1 MAEEV
6 ILVEDLAAGHGLI
19 IGVATLNLPA
29 SLNALTL
36 EMIDLL
42 AAQLQRWERDPQVV
56 CVVLQGAGGKA
67 FCAGGDVRF
76 LYAAA
81 RRSQAEGEAYSKV
94 CAEFFTREYALDYHI
109 HKYTKPVL
117 CLGHG
122 IVMGGGLGL
131 MVGASHRV
139 VTDKTKLAM
148 PEISIGLLPDVGA
161 TYFLPRLVSKVG
173 LYLALTGTR
182 INGADGVFAGLADFL
197 LSAEQL
203 PSLLKELSDLD
214 WVAADRGANDAVLS
228 RYLRQKAQT
237 AATLAKVAS
246 PLEEHLAF
254 IESVCSGPDL
264 ASFAALM
271 QKVPPGDDWIDAGKK
286 TFLNGSPSIAALIF
300 AQQDKGRDIDLASA
314 FRYELQ
320 VVTRCTAHADFV
332 EGVRAVLV
340 DKDQKP
346 QWNPASLEEVSHAS
360 ISSYV
365 APVWSD
371 VEHPLRSLK

>member
-19 IGVATLNLPA
+19 IGVATLNVPA

-36 EMIDLL
+36 DMIDLL
-42 AAQLQRWERDPQVV
+42 AAHLKRWERDPKVV
-56 CVVLQGAGGKA
+56 CVVLQGVGGKA

-81 RRSQAEGEAYSKV
+81 RRSQAEGDPYSNV

-109 HKYTKPVL
+109 HRYAKPVL

-203 PSLLKELSDLD
+203 PSLISELPGLA
-214 WVAADRGANDAVLS
+214 WVAADRSANDAVLS
-228 RYLRQKAQT
+228 QYLRQKAQ
-237 AATLAKVAS
+237 AAAKVAS
-246 PLEEHLAF
+246 PLEDHLGF

-271 QKVPPGDDWIDAGKK
+271 REVPPGDDWIDAGKK
-286 TFLNGSPSIAALIF
+286 TFFSGSPSIAALIF

-314 FRYELQ
+314 FRYELH

-332 EGVRAVLV
+332 EGVRAVLI

-346 QWNPASLEEVSHAS
+346 QWHPASLEAVSRAS
-360 ISSYV
+360 ISSYL

-371 VEHPLRSLK
+371 VEHPLRSLR

>member
-42 AAQLQRWERDPQVV
+42 AAHLKRWERDPQVV

-81 RRSQAEGEAYSKV
+81 RRSQAEGDAYSKV

-109 HKYTKPVL
+109 HRYTKPVL

-203 PSLLKELSDLD
+203 PSLLKELPGLA
-214 WVAADRGANDAVLS
+214 WVAADRSANDAVLS
-228 RYLRQKAQT
+228 RYLRQKSQVA
-237 AATLAKVAS
+237 AKVAS

-254 IESVCSGPDL
+254 IESVCAGADL
-264 ASFAALM
+264 ASFTVLM

-286 TFLNGSPSIAALIF
+286 TFFSGSPSIAALIF
-300 AQQDKGRDIDLASA
+300 AQQAKGQDIDLASA

-332 EGVRAVLV
+332 EGVRAVLI

-346 QWNPASLEEVSHAS
+346 QWNPASLEDVGRAS
-360 ISSYV
+360 TQSYV